1 VVPVD
6 ETLDLAAKVAG
17 ASPRTTPRRSTND
30 ELQGFV
36 KKTTKRRDSR
46 TEWRV
51 DAKEG
56 IGVDEKTSSAYRE
69 FLESNGFRKS
79 SPTVESFIKA
89 GPQGDP
95 DYRWEV
101 ANFIESDY
109 AKAVITLVIIVN
121 SVLIGVMTKA
131 DNDTAFDILEVFF
144 HRVFH
149 R

>member
-1 VVPVD
+1 MAAKVVPVD

-56 IGVDEKTSSAYRE
+56 IGVRIARRAP
-69 FLESNGFRKS
+69 L
-79 SPTVESFIKA
+79 
-89 GPQGDP
+89 
-95 DYRWEV
+95 
-101 ANFIESDY
+101 AN
-109 AKAVITLVIIVN
+109 V
-121 SVLIGVMTKA
+121 
-131 DNDTAFDILEVFF
+131 
-144 HRVFH
+144 
-149 R
+149 